1 MTASSRNLMIDRRA
15 FLAGSLAVFA
25 APFAAKAQQAG
36 KVPRVGVLS
45 PGKPPPDDAFHQ
57 RDHFEAGLRQLG
69 WKPASTILIDYR
81 YAEGKLDRL
90 PALAAELVRLPV
102 EVIVARGLTIAAARQ
117 ATAKIPI
124 VMAADPDPVRSGF
137 VVSLARPGGNITGFS
152 TQALDS
158 EPKQLELLREALP
171 SLVRVAVLTNA
182 NSPDRDDMKRIETA
196 VRTLRLDVSEVPV
209 SGSDQL
215 AAAFEM
221 VAKARADAVLVSPML
236 WFIDAKQL
244 AGLALKHRLAT
255 IHNLRQF
262 AEAGVLISYGASFAE
277 IHRRVAVYVDKLL
290 KGANAA
296 ELSVEQPTKFEL
308 VINLKTAKALG
319 LTIPP
324 SLLLRADQ
332 VIE

>member
-1 MTASSRNLMIDRRA
+1 MIDRRA